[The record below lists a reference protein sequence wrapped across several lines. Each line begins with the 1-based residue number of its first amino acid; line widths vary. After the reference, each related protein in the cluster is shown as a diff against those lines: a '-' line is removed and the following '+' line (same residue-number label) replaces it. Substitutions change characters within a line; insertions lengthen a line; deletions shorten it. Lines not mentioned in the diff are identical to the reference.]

1 MEIYSDLTNKES
13 KEFEKLLENQ
23 HSKVK
28 IEEGKVI
35 SCTVVKITD
44 KFVYLSK
51 TGLKQEPV
59 LDKNE
64 LKSIGLLDGL
74 KENDKISVLLER
86 LEHPKT
92 GEIVVSA
99 EKALKLEGW
108 NKILAL
114 KEKEEPVMGY
124 FKKM

>member
-1 MEIYSDLTNKES
+1 M
-13 KEFEKLLENQ
+13 
-23 HSKVK
+23 
-28 IEEGKVI
+28 
-35 SCTVVKITD
+35 
-44 KFVYLSK
+44 
-51 TGLKQEPV
+51 

-114 KEKEEPVMGY
+114 KEKESQSMG
-124 FKKM
+124 